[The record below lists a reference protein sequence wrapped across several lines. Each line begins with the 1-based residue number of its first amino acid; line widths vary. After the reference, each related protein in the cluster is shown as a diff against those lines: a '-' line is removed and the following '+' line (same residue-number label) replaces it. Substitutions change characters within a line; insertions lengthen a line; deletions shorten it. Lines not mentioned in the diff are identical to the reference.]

1 MLFNQN
7 KQSIA
12 LKIIIHIFSPEK
24 GDENS
29 FLCSHLQL
37 EDIEKMVEQKKYSNT
52 LNQLHYLIGF
62 GIYSMFLYK

>member
-37 EDIEKMVEQKKYSNT
+37 EDIEKMVEQKKIFKHFKPVT
-52 LNQLHYLIGF
+52 LFDWFWNILNVSL
-62 GIYSMFLYK
+62 